1 MAYATIEEAIDKIR
15 EGGFVIVVDEE
26 GDTASG
32 DLVLAAEFAD
42 TAVINQMMQIARG
55 LLCVALT
62 PKRIEELETAQ
73 AEIATKLADPAFY
86 QNAPAEVPVAK
97 QRLEAI
103 EQEVATAFARWEEL
117 EALRVASA

>member
-1 MAYATIEEAIDKIR
+1 MSFTAEVKQEVAQKELR
-15 EGGFVIVVDEE
+15 ELE
-26 GDTASG
+26 T
-32 DLVLAAEFAD
+32 L
-42 TAVINQMMQIARG
+42 
-55 LLCVALT
+55 

-103 EQEVATAFARWEEL
+103 EKDVATAFARWEEL
-117 EALRVASA
+117 EALRLANA